1 MTIPQTESHLWV
13 RDLNVVFGL
22 MILIAPGYNHKTQ
35 CNRCRRRKSQ
45 MALICHAVR
54 PARSWKKRICLLR
67 QAKLHLPF
75 HWWRLHVF
83 AVATLLHLPSPA
95 LSEGIKLSQWP
106 LTSVGRVNVIT
117 GAGRRSQCTGTL
129 VGSRHVLTAAHC
141 LFNTARGTWAHP
153 TSIHFVASYAKGEFK
168 AHSLAASY
176 VKSEEFEVTTPLQ
189 PAMAARDWAIIE
201 LAEPIDLKPIRVQ
214 SVNEGDVASSGIVRA
229 GYRGDRAHVL
239 TVQQDCSVRPVST
252 PAALLLHTCSSVSG
266 ESGSALLR
274 VGRGGEPEIV
284 GILVASSKHESLPPS
299 LAVPSSTFAD
309 AVKTALSR

>member
-1 MTIPQTESHLWV
+1 MMQ
-13 RDLNVVFGL
+13 
-22 MILIAPGYNHKTQ
+22 A
-35 CNRCRRRKSQ
+35 
-45 MALICHAVR
+45 R
-54 PARSWKKRICLLR
+54 P
-67 QAKLHLPF
+67 
-75 HWWRLHVF
+75 
-83 AVATLLHLPSPA
+83 HLPSHRWKLPVFAIAALLQLPSTA
-95 LSEGIKLSQWP
+95 LSQGIRLEPTEWP

-117 GAGRRSQCTGTL
+117 GAGRRSHCTGTL
-129 VGSRHVLTAAHC
+129 VGSHHVLTAAHC
-141 LFNTARGTWAHP
+141 LFNVTRGTWAHP
-153 TSIHFVASYAKGEFK
+153 TSIHFVAGYAKGEFK

-189 PAMAARDWAIIE
+189 PAMASRDWAVIE
-201 LAEPIDLKPIRVQ
+201 LAEKIDLKPIRVQ
-214 SVNEGDVASSGIVRA
+214 PASEGGVASSRIVRA

-299 LAVPSSTFAD
+299 LAVPSSAFAA
-309 AVKTALSR
+309 AVKTTLSR